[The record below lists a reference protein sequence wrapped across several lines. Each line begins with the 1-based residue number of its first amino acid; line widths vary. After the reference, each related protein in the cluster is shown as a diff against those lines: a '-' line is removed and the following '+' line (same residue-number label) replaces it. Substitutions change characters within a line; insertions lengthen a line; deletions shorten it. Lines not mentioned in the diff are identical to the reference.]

1 MVGSVLGIPPERLRP
16 TDRLTV
22 DVDLDELSLA
32 RLVMAIQDVNP
43 HFDLPSQLDVRDV
56 TLADLHHFASVM
68 SAGHAEPAVDE
79 R

>member
-16 TDRLTV
+16 THHLIV
-22 DVDLDELSLA
+22 DVDLDELSLS
-32 RLVMAIQDVNP
+32 RLVMAIQETNP

-56 TLADLHHFASVM
+56 TLADLHHFACVM
-68 SAGHAEPAVDE
+68 GAGHAEPAGDE